1 MNTRTLCLA
10 LLALAL
16 AAAGCQSKPTHY
28 VQVQVRLEAAGVDP
42 AAMPAMRAQTI
53 QILDKRFRDAG
64 MEGVLLLEDPAA
76 ADGLRACF
84 PGKSLPDGMPGSLLN
99 QTKLELCLVHPTA
112 TQPDTA
118 EAILAQFNGALP
130 EGYRLVP
137 YLGGSEEAL
146 SGPAQL
152 LVATDAVI
160 TDADIQDAHPDNSQG
175 KPAVN
180 FTLVEAGAE
189 RFGRATAANIGRQLA
204 ILLDGQALSAPIIQ
218 SKITDSGIITGLE
231 KQSEAEDIA
240 LCLRSHSLPCK
251 VAILSQKVITRE
263 SLAQ

>member
-1 MNTRTLCLA
+1 MRTPALSLVLCV
-10 LLALAL
+10 LAL
-16 AAAGCQSKPTHY
+16 AAVGCQPKPTHY

-42 AAMPAMRAQTI
+42 AAMPALRAQAV

-99 QTKLELCLVHPTA
+99 QTKLELCLVHPHA
-112 TQPDTA
+112 TKPDTS
-118 EAILAQFNGALP
+118 EAILDQFNGALP

-160 TDADIQDAHPDNSQG
+160 TDADIKDARPGDSEGQ
-175 KPAVN
+175 PSVS
-180 FTLVEAGAE
+180 FTLVETGAE
-189 RFGRATAANIGRQLA
+189 RFGRVTAANIGRQLA

-218 SKITDSGIITGLE
+218 SKITDSGIITGLG
-231 KQSEAEDIA
+231 KPSEAEDIA
-240 LCLRSHSLPCK
+240 LCLRSHALPCK